1 MHKIQL
7 YLPSLAKEEIKR
19 YMKALTNNNYKCI
32 PKQWIIKWENRI
44 KLKKINSN
52 NILMKICILSKSSLE
67 ISLLTIHL
75 T

>member
-7 YLPSLAKEEIKR
+7 YLPSLAKEEIIR

-44 KLKKINSN
+44 KLKKINCN
-52 NILMKICILSKSSLE
+52 NI
-67 ISLLTIHL
+67 
-75 T
+75 